1 MDPRGYINI
10 AWLSMQDLIFLYN
23 AWVIPLRAVFPFART
38 SHHPYLWLFCD
49 YLGDLQ
55 CDELLKLTTNKEELL
70 KIFQGSDV
78 FEEFTD

>member
-10 AWLSMQDLIFLYN
+10 AWLSMQALIFLYN

-49 YLGDLQ
+49 YLGDLIYW
-55 CDELLKLTTNKEELL
+55 L
-70 KIFQGSDV
+70 DV
-78 FEEFTD
+78 IVYKPRLM